1 MIINNHNHLSN
12 RSASSKLIEMK
23 ISRIRSHCSRVDSRV
38 VTLGHK
44 SRQFSP
50 KRNNISLAVRG
61 PKKARKARKSTK
73 TTKPIPL
80 PPGCAG
86 AEACGRISHSKTR
99 RMHRMHSNALLGIWG
114 RRHQFKLKLCCTVKL
129 LVKTRKDGMDEI
141 LACLVA
147 GNAEMSVGSVA
158 ATGVRFG

>member
-23 ISRIRSHCSRVDSRV
+23 ISRIRSHCSHVDSRV

-61 PKKARKARKSTK
+61 PKKARRKARKSTK

-86 AEACGRISHSKTR
+86 AEACGRILHSKTR
-99 RMHRMHSNALLGIWG
+99 RTHSHQPQLNSLSTGNFESRTRDLQPDWLFFLKYLG
-114 RRHQFKLKLCCTVKL
+114 RKLP
-129 LVKTRKDGMDEI
+129 
-141 LACLVA
+141 
-147 GNAEMSVGSVA
+147 
-158 ATGVRFG
+158 